1 MYYLAYLLCFLG
13 SVVTAFT
20 DDDNTLKA
28 IYFQASEMKSAFES
42 YPEMLLVDAT
52 YKLNDLNMPLYVLII
67 VDGNGE
73 SEVVGLWLTQFED
86 KETITELVQEFK
98 KQNANWNLTECIM
111 SDKDMTERSVFSEQ
125 FPQANLLICLFHT
138 LRTMRRE
145 ISSDKLGISRGERS
159 MCLEILQ
166 KMVYARNEDEY
177 SVLYDELKLSA
188 PQRVVEY
195 FDSNWHTI
203 RHQWVD
209 GLKNA
214 SCNFMNRTNNRV
226 ECINQKLKSVIS
238 RYSGMTLFFQ
248 DLMKCLHTLRVERD
262 HRALDLT
269 MKRRVTTYAPG
280 TEFSQYM
287 SLLTPYAFEY
297 VKDQLE
303 RAKKVKIL
311 QKLDDGKS
319 CLVHSQ
325 GRSITSTVES
335 CPCGFVSAMQLPCK
349 HILAVRMSHSLSV
362 YDESLCANRWHV
374 QYFLGNHHAYLPND
388 VSGGS
393 DADCGID
400 ISTHVCEP
408 TSAVLSEQQKYRKAF
423 KVAQKLCQ
431 QVSTFGMRDFTEGLE
446 VLQSVANLWD
456 QGKKVS
462 VEEAYQGTSGKQCT
476 TMHETEI
483 LTVLKLRLKTRNCIY
498 KFKI

>member
-1 MYYLAYLLCFLG
+1 MMYYLAYLLCFLG

-28 IYFQASEMKSAFES
+28 IYFQASEMKSAFKS

-98 KQNANWNLTECIM
+98 KQNPNWNLTECIM

-462 VEEAYQGTSGKQCT
+462 VEEAYQGTSGKQC
-476 TMHETEI
+476 MYYHA
-483 LTVLKLRLKTRNCIY
+483 
-498 KFKI
+498 